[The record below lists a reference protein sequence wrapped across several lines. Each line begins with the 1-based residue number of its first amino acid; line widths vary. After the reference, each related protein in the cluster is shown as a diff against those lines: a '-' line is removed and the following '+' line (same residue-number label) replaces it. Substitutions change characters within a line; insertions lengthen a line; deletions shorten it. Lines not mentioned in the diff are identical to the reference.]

1 VYLNDRIRLES
12 FVVEYI
18 LEGETRQK
26 EGREGGRAGWEG
38 VMGREKH
45 ASECALHALLWSVL

>member
-1 VYLNDRIRLES
+1 MENR
-12 FVVEYI
+12 
-18 LEGETRQK
+18 G
-26 EGREGGRAGWEG
+26 GGEGGRGRGGRGGGGGGEG

>member
-1 VYLNDRIRLES
+1 M
-12 FVVEYI
+12 VEYI